1 MVTLVLSEF
10 ARLVDPE
17 GLPSHDKKETMNIF
31 DRNARWSIK
40 KKLLFLRNNQTDNE
54 WETNKWREDANTK
67 RCRLNTSDK

>member
-17 GLPSHDKKETMNIF
+17 GLPSQDEKETMNIF
-31 DRNARWSIK
+31 YQNARWSIK

-54 WETNKWREDANTK
+54 WETNK
-67 RCRLNTSDK
+67 